1 MKNQAV
7 MVISGYNIR
16 AVVAFSRWAT
26 AHNINF
32 HIIAKSEEDPIF
44 LTDYKEYVAFTR
56 DSSIFRPE
64 YFRSWVE
71 DLVQQYGYK
80 RILILPSTEYLNR
93 FLLKYRNSIETEHCI
108 IPLVDGCLYQTIS
121 DKLSFAK
128 LCLSYGLDIPKEY
141 NHIPECFPFV
151 AKPRTYFSTQ
161 GSQLR
166 PQLIYD
172 KYDLEKFCS
181 EEETSDYF
189 YQQFVY
195 GRSLYLL
202 AYISQRG
209 VDDILFSQ
217 ENLMQQARGGSIVLA
232 KQSNFHHDG
241 VVKRY
246 VNMLRDQ
253 KFFGLIMVEV
263 RLNESNGKFY
273 MIEANP
279 RLWGPMQFLI
289 DNNIDLFGA
298 MLRDY
303 GFEISKPHTLPHLT
317 THYFW
322 SGGLLQ
328 ESQPITYHSY
338 SSDEFVEQFHSLRP
352 LDILFRKDTLN
363 LFLKESEMEE
373 SDE

>member
-7 MVISGYNIR
+7 IVISGYNIR

-26 AHNINF
+26 AHDINF
-32 HIIAKSEEDPIF
+32 HIVAKSKEDPIF
-44 LTDYKEYVAFTR
+44 LTDYKGHVVFTR
-56 DSSIFRPE
+56 DSPILRSE
-64 YFRSWVE
+64 HFRSWVE
-71 DLVQQYGYK
+71 DLSRQYGYQ
-80 RILILPSTEYLNR
+80 RIIILPSTEYLNR
-93 FLLKYRNSIETEHCI
+93 FLLEHRDSIEAENCI
-108 IPLVDGCLYQTIS
+108 IPLVDGRLYRTIS

-128 LCLSYGLDIPKEY
+128 LCQSYGLDIPKEFNY
-141 NHIPECFPFV
+141 IPECLPFV
-151 AKPRTYFSTQ
+151 AKPRTYFSAQ
-161 GSQLR
+161 GSQLL
-166 PQLIYD
+166 PQLINN
-172 KYDLEKFCS
+172 KYDLEKFCG

-189 YQQFVY
+189 FQQFVY

-232 KQSNFHHDG
+232 KQSNFHHDE
-241 VVKRY
+241 VAKRY

-263 RLNESNGKFY
+263 RLDKFNGRYY

-279 RLWGPMQFLI
+279 RLWGPLQFSV
-289 DNNIDLFGA
+289 DNNVDLFGA

-303 GFEISKPHTLPHLT
+303 GFEISKPPPLPHLT

-322 SGGLLQ
+322 SGGLSQ
-328 ESQPITYHSY
+328 QSQPITYHSY
-338 SSDEFVEQFHSLRP
+338 SSDEFVGQLHSLRP
-352 LDILFRKDTLN
+352 QDIFFRKDTLN
-363 LFLKESEMEE
+363 LFLKESEMKDCHE
-373 SDE
+373 